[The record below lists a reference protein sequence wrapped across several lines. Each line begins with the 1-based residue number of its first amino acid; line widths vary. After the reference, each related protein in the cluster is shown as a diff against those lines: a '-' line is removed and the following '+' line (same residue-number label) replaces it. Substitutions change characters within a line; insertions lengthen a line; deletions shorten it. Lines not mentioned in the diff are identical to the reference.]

1 MEREHIVKSFD
12 KELNLL
18 RSKVI
23 EMGGSCEEQL
33 SKAVQALHSR
43 DEALAKE
50 IIEGDTKVDI
60 LQSEIEKLT
69 VQMLA
74 KRQPM
79 AVDLRVVVSSL
90 KIASDFER
98 VADYAAN
105 FAKHVIELN
114 STELEE
120 PVRLIN
126 GMADVARS
134 MLKDVL
140 AAYDKLDVQKAIEVW
155 HRDKEIDRLY
165 VDLFTQIRRM
175 MEMHPDSV
183 KAGTTLLFVG
193 RSCERIGDHI
203 TNVAENVHYI
213 VNGEIYYGKP

>member
-12 KELNLL
+12 KELELL
-18 RSKVI
+18 RSKVL
-23 EMGGSCEEQL
+23 EMGRSCEEQL
-33 SKAVQALHSR
+33 SKAVQALHNR
-43 DEALAKE
+43 NGALAKE
-50 IIEGDTKVDI
+50 IIEGDIQVNN

-74 KRQPM
+74 KRQPV

-105 FAKHVIELN
+105 FAKHVIDLN
-114 STELEE
+114 NTELEE
-120 PVRLIN
+120 PVRLIT
-126 GMADVARS
+126 GMAGVAKS
-134 MLKDVL
+134 MLNDVL
-140 AAYDKLDVQKAIEVW
+140 KAFEGLDIKIAIDVW
-155 HRDKEIDRLY
+155 HRDKEVDQLY
-165 VDLFTQIRRM
+165 VDLLTEIRTM
-175 MEMHPDSV
+175 MEKDTDSV
-183 KAGTTLLFVG
+183 KVGTTLLFVG